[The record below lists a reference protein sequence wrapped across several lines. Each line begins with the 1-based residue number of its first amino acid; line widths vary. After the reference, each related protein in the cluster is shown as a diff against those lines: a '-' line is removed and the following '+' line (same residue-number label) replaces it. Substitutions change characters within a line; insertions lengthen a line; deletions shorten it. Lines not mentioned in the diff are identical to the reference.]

1 MFDKEKILNLIIGQF
16 GALVLACVA
25 LYYISQQ
32 YVAQIDGIIA
42 RCDEDR
48 VIYHAQMQKI
58 SEKLDAIHVEI
69 KADCK

>member
-1 MFDKEKILNLIIGQF
+1 MIEKEKILNLIIGQF

-32 YVAQIDGIIA
+32 YVTQIDGIIA

-48 VIYHAQMQKI
+48 EIYHAQMQKI
-58 SEKLDAIHVEI
+58 SDKLDAIHVEI
-69 KADCK
+69 KEDCK

>member
-48 VIYHAQMQKI
+48 EYL
-58 SEKLDAIHVEI
+58 SCTDA
-69 KADCK
+69 KDF